1 VQRADGQLR
10 ITGRVK
16 ELFKTAKGEYVAPA
30 PIEHRLN
37 AHPMVEL
44 AMVSGVGQPTPYAIV
59 VLAESLRPQLG
70 DPAVRARVNA
80 ELGKLLHDVNESLAT
95 FERLHVLVVAREPW
109 SIENGCLTPTMKLK
123 RSRVEAALAARVGAW
138 YAEKRP
144 VVWA

>member
-1 VQRADGQLR
+1 
-10 ITGRVK
+10 
-16 ELFKTAKGEYVAPA
+16 
-30 PIEHRLN
+30 
-37 AHPMVEL
+37 
-44 AMVSGVGQPTPYAIV
+44 V

-70 DPAVRARVNA
+70 DPAVRACVNA

-95 FERLHVLVVAREPW
+95 FERLHVLVAAREPW

-123 RSRVEAALAARVGAW
+123 RSRVEAALAAQVGAW

>member
-1 VQRADGQLR
+1 M
-10 ITGRVK
+10 K